1 MRVKAD
7 SSKLRTRRSA
17 CVGARDGTSS
27 ELTEYK
33 LTSRAASILGRT
45 IKIVPVYV
53 WDKLIMADKKDR
65 LVSGSEEPVLRK
77 VIEHRGIKLRRP
89 QEKNSYLLERIVLD
103 SRVLIIEGISGSG
116 KDTFQTYLKKK
127 LKDRDVYDYSEGE
140 LLQSWNQLQIG
151 GIFKLRIKF
160 MKLFVNYVKH
170 IVNRDENAVFLLNR
184 FHLSAY
190 VMTVIQQ
197 PKLEREY
204 DEIIHILRTLPV
216 HVFILQLAENEIE
229 KRSLHPERSGAWQ
242 KVQQQIVKKEGFRDR
257 LERYI
262 WQQGLILE
270 AAERQQIPYSVIK
283 VPTAPEIGGAWV
295 SAPEA
300 QNIDRRSGRMNA
312 ADVKPPRRKR
322 DLPQT
327 F

>member
-1 MRVKAD
+1 V
-7 SSKLRTRRSA
+7 TEERS
-17 CVGARDGTSS
+17 VQ
-27 ELTEYK
+27 
-33 LTSRAASILGRT
+33 
-45 IKIVPVYV
+45 P
-53 WDKLIMADKKDR
+53 WR
-65 LVSGSEEPVLRK
+65 LND
-77 VIEHRGIKLRRP
+77 
-89 QEKNSYLLERIVLD
+89 QNSYLERIALD

-116 KDTFQTYLKKK
+116 KDTFQTYLKRR
-127 LKDRDVYDYSEGE
+127 LKGRDVYDYSEGE

-160 MKLFVNYVKH
+160 MKLFLNYVKH
-170 IVNRDENAVFLLNR
+170 IVNRDEHSVFLLNR

-197 PKLEREY
+197 PKLEKEY
-204 DEIIHILRTLPV
+204 DEIIRVLRTLPV
-216 HVFILQLAENEIE
+216 HVFILQLAESEIE

-283 VPTAPEIGGAWV
+283 VPPAPEIGGGWV
-295 SAPEA
+295 RVPEA
-300 QNIDRRSGRMNA
+300 QSIDRRGVLTNA
-312 ADVKPPRRKR
+312 TNLKPSRRKR